1 MFYRLL
7 PKLPEDAVMDGIHDM
22 GGMHG
27 FGSLEFEVDEPVFH
41 YEWEGRVFAIN
52 WAILAAAGMSLDA
65 GRSGIEQLPPAD
77 YLSLPYFGRW
87 FNAMCGS
94 LVGSGLFTE
103 DQMASIRKGQ
113 LPDLPVAGPVVEPA
127 DSDALL
133 APQAGLDL
141 AIHGSP
147 PQRAIESEPEFEIG
161 QTVRGRNIHPASHTR
176 LPRYTRGRQ
185 GVVVADRGG
194 HVYPD
199 SNALG
204 LGEDP
209 RRLYAV
215 RFSAREQWGDSANS
229 KDSVTLDLWEPYLE
243 PA

>member
-1 MFYRLL
+1 
-7 PKLPEDAVMDGIHDM
+7 MDGVHDM

-27 FGSLEFEVDEPVFH
+27 FGALPFEADEPVFH

-52 WAILAAAGMSLDA
+52 CVLLAAAGGSWDR
-65 GRSGIEQLPPAD
+65 GRAAIEQLPAAE

-87 FNAMCGS
+87 FSILCGS
-94 LVGSGLFTE
+94 FLASGLLSE
-103 DQMASIRKGQ
+103 DQMAAIQAGQ
-113 LPDLPVAGPVVEPA
+113 VPELPD
-127 DSDALL
+127 
-133 APQAGLDL
+133 PQVGGNGLSASRPGLDL
-141 AIHGSP
+141 AVVGSTS
-147 PQRAIESEPEFEIG
+147 QREIETQPAFEIG
-161 QTVRGRNIHPASHTR
+161 QRVRARTLHPAAHTR
-176 LPRYTRGRQ
+176 LPRYVRGRE
-185 GVVVADRGG
+185 GVVMADRGG

-215 RFSAREQWGDSANS
+215 QFSARELWGDEANS

>member
-1 MFYRLL
+1 
-7 PKLPEDAVMDGIHDM
+7 MDGIQDM

-27 FGSLEFEVDEPVFH
+27 FGSLEFEANEPVFH
-41 YEWEGRVFAIN
+41 HEWEGRVFAIN
-52 WAILAAAGMSLDA
+52 LALLAAAGISLDRA
-65 GRSGIEQLPPAD
+65 RATIEKIPPAE

-87 FNAMCGS
+87 FSS
-94 LVGSGLFTE
+94 LCSSFVASGLFTE
-103 DQMASIRKGQ
+103 DQMSAIQDGQ
-113 LPDLPVAGPVVEPA
+113 VPDLPMSESAGGNASQSPRM
-127 DSDALL
+127 
-133 APQAGLDL
+133 GLDL
-141 AIHGSP
+141 AMCGNPS
-147 PQRAIESEPEFEIG
+147 QRVIETQPEFEID
-161 QTVRGRNIHPASHTR
+161 QFVRGRNIRPATHTR
-176 LPRYTRGRQ
+176 MPRYVRGRR

-215 RFSAREQWGDSANS
+215 RFSARELWGESANS